1 MMNTA
6 VQKALDKLEAGK
18 WDTAKALAAIEK
30 GAKKAALKRAKWL
43 KVRIIEEGK
52 KKISFTLPLGAVS
65 LVLAAAQPVI
75 KWGLRH
81 AAKKDKKGRIP
92 DLRNLNLRELL
103 KVLKNYGPMKVVEVY
118 EEDTEILIVTT

>member
-1 MMNTA
+1 MDKAIQT
-6 VQKALDKLEAGK
+6 ALDKLEAGK
-18 WDTAKALAAIEK
+18 WGAAKALAAIEK
-30 GAKKAALKRAKWL
+30 GAKKAAAKRASWL
-43 KVRIIEEGK
+43 SVRIVEEGK
-52 KKISFTLPLGAVS
+52 KKMSFTLPLGAVS
-65 LVLAAAQPVI
+65 LVLAAAQPLV

-118 EEDTEILIVTT
+118 DGDTEILIVTT